1 VTVIRK
7 QIGRT
12 LASVIT
18 IAAATMSGI
27 ASAQTPAPAFPAK
40 IVRLVVPFAPG
51 GSTDLIARL
60 IGQKLTEAWGQPVIV
75 ENRPGAGGNVGVDY
89 VAKSAPDGYT
99 LIFGHVGTFGFGPSL
114 YSKLP
119 YDAVKDFAPIILFAA
134 VPNML
139 VVHPSLPARSV
150 KELVSLAR
158 AQPGQLNYASSG
170 NGSASHL
177 AVEYFKLL
185 TKTDIVAI
193 PYRGTG
199 PMLVDLMAGQTLL
212 TITGV
217 PPLAPHVQSGRL
229 RPIAVGSTKRLAM
242 FPKLPTIAESGYP
255 DYEVTTWYGP
265 LAPAKT
271 PRETILR
278 MNADLMKTLQ
288 RPEVR
293 ERLATEGAEPLG
305 STPEQFGAYIQ
316 KEIARWSRVIR
327 DAGVRAE

>member
-1 VTVIRK
+1 MTAVAGT
-7 QIGRT
+7 
-12 LASVIT
+12 
-18 IAAATMSGI
+18 
-27 ASAQTPAPAFPAK
+27 ASAQAYPSKP
-40 IVRLVVPFAPG
+40 VRLVVPFAPG
-51 GSTDLIARL
+51 GSTDIVARL
-60 IGQKLTEAWGQPVIV
+60 IAQRLTEAWAQQVIV
-75 ENRPGAGGNVGVDY
+75 ENRPGAGGTVGVDY
-89 VAKSAPDGYT
+89 VAKSTPDGHT
-99 LIFGHVGTFGFGPSL
+99 MIFGHVGTFGFGPSL

-119 YDAVKDFAPIILFAA
+119 YDAIKDFAPIVLYAA

-139 VVHPSLPARSV
+139 VVHPALPVRSV
-150 KELVSLAR
+150 KDLVALAR
-158 AQPGQLNYASSG
+158 AKPGELNYASSG

-199 PMLVDLMAGQTLL
+199 PMLIDLTAGRTVL

-217 PPLAPHVQSGRL
+217 PPLAPHVNAGKL
-229 RPIAVGSTKRLAM
+229 RPIAVGSEKRLPM

-255 DYEVTTWYGP
+255 QYEVTTWYGP

-271 PRETILR
+271 PRDVVLKINGEL
-278 MNADLMKTLQ
+278 NKSLQ

-293 ERLATEGAEPLG
+293 ERLAGEGAEPLG

-316 KEIARWSRVIR
+316 KEIERWARVIR
-327 DAGVRAE
+327 EAKVQAE